1 MYTKY
6 TSNVEKFRGYI
17 STHRCDIDYSAQ
29 YITMEDVFIQ
39 IGKGKD
45 DDPVYRLPGVKK
57 VLLDSFMA
65 AREGKF
71 AWGKSNLDKDG
82 NPTERS
88 NKILNATPMGR
99 FGEAE
104 EINGTLLYL
113 VNPKMSG
120 FVTGVVVPI
129 DGGFAAYSGV

>member
-1 MYTKY
+1 
-6 TSNVEKFRGYI
+6 
-17 STHRCDIDYSAQ
+17 
-29 YITMEDVFIQ
+29 
-39 IGKGKD
+39 
-45 DDPVYRLPGVKK
+45 
-57 VLLDSFMA
+57 
-65 AREGKF
+65 
-71 AWGKSNLDKDG
+71 
-82 NPTERS
+82 
-88 NKILNATPMGR
+88 MGR